1 MKKPATKDTAS
12 DLIGGWKVWQIG
24 ALQGLGWWERDGL
37 LKRRFFA
44 KLTKYCEKTCVSQN
58 LVFNCKGLAM
68 TTTLKIQKQ
77 LLKTADAVEQIQA
90 EVESA
95 IQTML
100 DTNTF
105 YKLFE
110 VEGEVHPY
118 YKLKKMAVDTHTA
131 VYRFFKSVLDW
142 QMNGKTLR
150 TQLEETRAKDI
161 VANGIGEE
169 TVIELLRTLTGSAK
183 PAKVAAQYLLS
194 AYETAASLANC
205 SQPQTVRVDLLRA
218 DMMRGSIKGIQPF
231 ERKLHSKCDA
241 VRKELI
247 KLSKVIRQVD
257 RNGTTIELALQTQ
270 QTLLLLK
277 NQNTG
282 AIGGLLK

>member
-1 MKKPATKDTAS
+1 M
-12 DLIGGWKVWQIG
+12 QIG

-110 VEGEVHPY
+110 VEGEVHPN

-169 TVIELLRTLTGSAK
+169 TVIDLLRTLTGSAK

-257 RNGTTIELALQTQ
+257 RNGTTIELVLQTQ